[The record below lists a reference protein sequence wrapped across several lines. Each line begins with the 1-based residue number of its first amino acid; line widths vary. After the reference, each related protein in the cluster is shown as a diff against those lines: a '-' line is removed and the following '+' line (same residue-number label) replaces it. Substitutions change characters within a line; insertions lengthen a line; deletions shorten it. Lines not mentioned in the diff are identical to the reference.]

1 MIVEELV
8 IPEPFK
14 TDKFELFQEGI
25 YDNPGVNVYINTQKD
40 FAFICP
46 RPVVDYKEYLPR
58 VKKLNLEK
66 YKKQRSVYMER
77 YLRIRSFV
85 NNISN
90 LLEIGAGDGSF
101 LRIIKENHPTVGL
114 SAVEPDAS
122 TLSQREEIE
131 NLENYESLEEIC
143 KYNNKYDAICLF
155 HVLEHIID
163 PSAYLSKIGQSLIKN
178 DSLVV
183 VEVPFLF
190 DPLLS
195 VYGCET
201 YKKFYFQSQHPYIYS
216 NTSIVR
222 LMESNGFVT
231 KEVIS
236 YQRYGFENHLNW
248 LANNSPG
255 GNELFRNIFNETN
268 KSYLTELE
276 DFGKTD
282 TVIWVGKLI

>member
-255 GNELFRNIFNETN
+255 GNELFRNIFNKTN

-282 TVIWVGKLI
+282 TVVWIGELK

>member
-1 MIVEELV
+1 MEELD

-14 TDKFELFQEGI
+14 TDQFELFQEGI
-25 YDNPGVNVYINTQKD
+25 YDNPQINVYINTQKD

-77 YLRIRSFV
+77 YFKIRSFI
-85 NNISN
+85 NNICN

-114 SAVEPDAS
+114 SAVEPDVS

-143 KYNNKYDAICLF
+143 KYNSKYDAICLF

-163 PSAYLSKIGQSLIKN
+163 PSAYLSKIGQSLIKK
-178 DSLVV
+178 DSLVI
-183 VEVPFLF
+183 VEVPSLF

-231 KEVIS
+231 KDVIS

>member
-1 MIVEELV
+1 VAMKELN

-14 TDKFELFQEGI
+14 MEQVELLQEGI
-25 YDNPGVNVYINTQKD
+25 YDDPQINVYINMQKD
-40 FAFICP
+40 FAFLYP

-58 VKKLNLEK
+58 VKKLNLQK

-77 YLRIRSFV
+77 YLKIRSFI

-101 LRIIKENHPTVGL
+101 LRIINENYPAVDL
-114 SAVEPDAS
+114 SAVEPDIS
-122 TLSQREEIE
+122 TLSQREDIE
-131 NLENYESLEEIC
+131 NLENYENLEEIC
-143 KYNNKYDAICLF
+143 KYNNKYDVICLF

-163 PSAYLSKIGQSLIKN
+163 PSTYLSIIGQSLIKN
-178 DSLVV
+178 DSLVII
-183 VEVPFLF
+183 EVPSLF

-195 VYGCET
+195 VYGCES

-222 LMESNGFVT
+222 LMERNGFKT
-231 KEVIS
+231 KEVIN
-236 YQRYGFENHLNW
+236 YQRYGIENHLNW

-255 GNELFRNIFNETN
+255 GSQLFRNIFNKTN
-268 KSYLTELE
+268 KSYITELE
-276 DFGKTD
+276 DSGKTD
-282 TVIWVGKLI
+282 TVIWIGKLN

>member
-1 MIVEELV
+1 MKEFD

-14 TDKFELFQEGI
+14 TDQVELLQEGI
-25 YDNPGVNVYINTQKD
+25 YDSPQIDVYINTQRD
-40 FAFICP
+40 FAFLYP

-58 VKKLNLEK
+58 VKKLNLVR

-77 YLRIRSFV
+77 YLKIRSFI

-101 LRIIKENHPTVGL
+101 LRIIKENHPTVDL
-114 SAVEPDAS
+114 SVVETDIS

-131 NLENYESLEEIC
+131 NLKNYESVEDIC
-143 KYNNKYDAICLF
+143 KHNNKYNAICLF

-163 PSAYLSKIGQSLIKN
+163 PSAYLSIIGQLLIKN
-178 DSLVV
+178 DSLVI
-183 VEVPFLF
+183 VEVPSLF

-195 VYGCET
+195 IYGCES

-222 LMESNGFVT
+222 FMESNGFVT
-231 KEVIS
+231 KEVIN
-236 YQRYGFENHLNW
+236 YQRYGIENHLNW
-248 LANNSPG
+248 FANNAPG
-255 GNELFRNIFNETN
+255 GNQLFRNIFNKTN
-268 KSYLTELE
+268 KSYISELE

-282 TVIWVGKLI
+282 TVIWVGEHN

>member
-1 MIVEELV
+1 MEQVEL
-8 IPEPFK
+8 
-14 TDKFELFQEGI
+14 LQEGV
-25 YDNPGVNVYINTQKD
+25 YDDPQINVYINKQKD
-40 FAFICP
+40 FAFLYP

-58 VKKLNLEK
+58 VKKLNLQK

-77 YLRIRSFV
+77 YLKIRSFI

-101 LRIIKENHPTVGL
+101 LRIINENHPAVAL
-114 SAVEPDAS
+114 SSVETDIS
-122 TLSQREEIE
+122 TLSQREQIE
-131 NLENYESLEEIC
+131 NLKNYESLEDIC
-143 KYNNKYDAICLF
+143 KYDNKYDAICLF

-178 DSLVV
+178 DSLVI
-183 VEVPFLF
+183 VEVPSLF

-222 LMESNGFVT
+222 LMERNGFVT
-231 KEVIS
+231 KEVIN
-236 YQRYGFENHLNW
+236 YQRYGIENHLNW
-248 LANNSPG
+248 LTNNSPRG
-255 GNELFRNIFNETN
+255 SELFRNIFNKTN
-268 KSYLTELE
+268 KSYITELE
-276 DFGKTD
+276 DSGKTD
-282 TVIWVGKLI
+282 TVIWIGKLN

>member
-1 MIVEELV
+1 MEELD

-14 TDKFELFQEGI
+14 TDQFELFQEGI

-114 SAVEPDAS
+114 ASVETDIS

-131 NLENYESLEEIC
+131 NLKNHESLEEIC
-143 KYNNKYDAICLF
+143 EYNNKYDAICMF

-163 PSAYLSKIGQSLIKN
+163 PSAYLSMISRLLIKN
-178 DSLVV
+178 DSVV
-183 VEVPFLF
+183 IVEVPSLF

-195 VYGCET
+195 IYGCEY
-201 YKKFYFQSQHPYIYS
+201 YKNYYFQSQHPYIYS

-248 LANNSPG
+248 LANNTPG
-255 GNELFRNIFNETN
+255 GSELFRNIFNETN
-268 KSYLTELE
+268 KNYKAEIE
-276 DFGKTD
+276 GFGKTD
-282 TVIWVGKLI
+282 SVIWVGRLK

>member
-1 MIVEELV
+1 MKEFN

-14 TDKFELFQEGI
+14 TDQVELLQEGI
-25 YDNPGVNVYINTQKD
+25 YDDPQINVYINTQKD
-40 FAFICP
+40 FAFLYP
-46 RPVVDYKEYLPR
+46 RPVVDYREYLPR
-58 VKKLNLEK
+58 ANKFNLEK
-66 YKKQRSVYMER
+66 YKKQRLDYVER
-77 YLRIRSFV
+77 YLKIRSSI

-101 LRIIKENHPTVGL
+101 LRIMKENCPTVDL
-114 SAVEPDAS
+114 SSVEPDIS

-131 NLENYESLEEIC
+131 NLKNYESLEGVC

-155 HVLEHIID
+155 HVLEHIVD
-163 PSAYLSKIGQSLIKN
+163 PSAYLSRISQSLIKN
-178 DSLVV
+178 DSLVII
-183 VEVPFLF
+183 EVPSLF

-195 VYGCET
+195 IYECES

-222 LMESNGFVT
+222 FVESNGFVT
-231 KEVIS
+231 KEVIN
-236 YQRYGFENHLNW
+236 YQRYGIENHLNW

-255 GNELFRNIFNETN
+255 GNELYRNIFNKTN
-268 KSYLTELE
+268 KSYVTELE